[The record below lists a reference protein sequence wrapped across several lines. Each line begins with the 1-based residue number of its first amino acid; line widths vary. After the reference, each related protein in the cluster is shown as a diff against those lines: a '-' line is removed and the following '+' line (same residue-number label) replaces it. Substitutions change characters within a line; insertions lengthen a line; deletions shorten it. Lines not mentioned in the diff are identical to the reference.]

1 VAEAPTVL
9 IMAAGEGTRMRS
21 STPKMLHPIC
31 GRAMIAWPVIA
42 AREAGAARVCVIVSP
57 GRDLS
62 EALPEGVETVIQP
75 EADGTGGALRAAI
88 ETINQSE
95 TIVVLPGDHPLIAEE
110 VIDRLLGAHR
120 EAGAAATVLTTE
132 MDEPGSYGR
141 ILRDDSG
148 DVVRI
153 VEAKAGAGDATPE
166 QLAIREVN
174 SSIYAFDGA
183 ALAEAL
189 GRLTNDNAQ
198 GEYYLGDVLPL
209 IREAGGRVAAHLED
223 DPHVNL
229 GINDRADLAL
239 VEREARA
246 LIARR
251 HMLAGVTI
259 VDPEATWIDVDVEIE
274 AEARIEPG
282 CVLRG
287 ATRIGA
293 GASIG
298 PHSTLADASVG
309 AGASVLRSHLLESE
323 VGEGAWVGPFAH
335 LRPGTKLGPGA
346 KVGTFVEV
354 KGSELGAGAKVPH
367 LSYVGDAD
375 IGAGANLGAG
385 TITAN
390 YDGFAKSR
398 TKIGQGARIGVNTSL
413 VAPVEVGDD
422 AYTGA
427 GAVIRDDVPDGALS
441 VSKGEQRNIEGY
453 AEQRSAAKESE
464 SEQ

>member
-31 GRAMIAWPVIA
+31 GRAMIAWPVMA
-42 AREAGAARVCVIVSP
+42 AREAGAGRVAVIVSP

-62 EALPEGVETVIQP
+62 AALPEGTETIVQP
-75 EADGTGGALRAAI
+75 EADGTGGALRAAGDAV
-88 ETINQSE
+88 SE
-95 TIVVLPGDHPLIAEE
+95 SDTVVVLPGDHPLIAKE
-110 VIDRLLGAHR
+110 VLDRLLENHR
-120 EAGAAATVLTTE
+120 ESAAAATVLTTE
-132 MDEPGSYGR
+132 MDDPGSYGR
-141 ILRDDSG
+141 ILRDEKG

-153 VEAKAGAGDATPE
+153 VEAKSGAGDATPE
-166 QLAIREVN
+166 ELAIREVN
-174 SSIYAFDGA
+174 SSIYAFDGP
-183 ALAEAL
+183 ALADAMGKL
-189 GRLTNDNAQ
+189 SNDNAQ

-209 IREAGGRVAAHLED
+209 IRESGGRVAAHVEN

-239 VEREARA
+239 AEREARA

-251 HMLAGVTI
+251 HMLDGVTI
-259 VDPEATWIDVDVEIE
+259 VDPAATWIDVDVEIE
-274 AEARIEPG
+274 PDARIEPG

-287 ATRIGA
+287 STRIGA
-293 GASIG
+293 GAIIG
-298 PHSTLADASVG
+298 PHSTLADASVA
-309 AGASVLRSHLLESE
+309 AGASVLRSHLLECE
-323 VGEGAWVGPFAH
+323 VGEGCWVGPFSH

-354 KGSELGAGAKVPH
+354 KNSELGAGAKVPH

-390 YDGFAKSR
+390 YDGFTKSR
-398 TKIGQGARIGVNTSL
+398 TKIGQGARIGVNSSL
-413 VAPVEVGDD
+413 VAPVEVGDG

-427 GAVIRDDVPDGALS
+427 GAVIREDVPDGALS

-453 AEQRSAAKESE
+453 AERKSAAKESE
-464 SEQ
+464 SKQ

>member
-31 GRAMIAWPVIA
+31 GRAMIAWPVLA
-42 AREAGAARVCVIVSP
+42 ARDAGAGRVCVIVSP

-62 EALPEGVETVIQP
+62 EALPEGVETLIQP
-75 EADGTGGALRAAI
+75 EADGTGGAVRAAI
-88 ETINQSE
+88 DAVKQAET
-95 TIVVLPGDHPLIAEE
+95 VVILPGDHPLIAKE

-120 EAGAAATVLTTE
+120 DATAAATVLTTF
-132 MDEPGSYGR
+132 MDDPGNYGR
-141 ILRDDSG
+141 ILRDSSG

-166 QLAIREVN
+166 ELAIREVN
-174 SSIYAFDGA
+174 SSIYAFDGPV
-183 ALAEAL
+183 LADAL
-189 GRLTNDNAQ
+189 GKLTNDNAQ

-209 IREAGGRVAAHLED
+209 IREAGGRVAAHVEE

-229 GINDRADLAL
+229 GINDRADLAIA
-239 VEREARA
+239 EREARA

-259 VDPEATWIDVDVEIE
+259 VDPAATWIEAGVEIE
-274 AEARIEPG
+274 ADARIEPG
-282 CVLRG
+282 CVLG
-287 ATRIGA
+287 GSTRIGA
-293 GASIG
+293 GAKIG
-298 PHSTLADASVG
+298 PHSTLTDASVG
-309 AGASVLRSHLLESE
+309 ARASVLRSHLLECE
-323 VGEGAWVGPFAH
+323 VGEDCWVGPYAH
-335 LRPGTKLGPGA
+335 LRPGTKLGAGA
-346 KVGTFVEV
+346 KIGTFVEV
-354 KGSELGAGAKVPH
+354 KGSELGEGAKVPH

-390 YDGFAKSR
+390 YDGFKKSR
-398 TKIGQGARIGVNTSL
+398 TKIGQGARIGVNSSL
-413 VAPVEVGDD
+413 VAPVEVGDG

-427 GAVIRDDVPDGALS
+427 GAVIREDVPDGALS

-453 AEQRSAAKESE
+453 AERKSAAKESE
-464 SEQ
+464 PEQ

>member
-1 VAEAPTVL
+1 MPQ
-9 IMAAGEGTRMRS
+9 RRS
-21 STPKMLHPIC
+21 TAFWSITEKRKRRGDGADDRD
-31 GRAMIAWPVIA
+31 GRP
-42 AREAGAARVCVIVSP
+42 R
-57 GRDLS
+57 
-62 EALPEGVETVIQP
+62 Q
-75 EADGTGGALRAAI
+75 LR
-88 ETINQSE
+88 
-95 TIVVLPGDHPLIAEE
+95 P
-110 VIDRLLGAHR
+110 HR
-120 EAGAAATVLTTE
+120 PRRG
-132 MDEPGSYGR
+132 
-141 ILRDDSG
+141 G
-148 DVVRI
+148 DVARI
-153 VEAKAGAGDATPE
+153 VETKDPADATPE

-174 SSIYAFDGA
+174 SSIYAFDGP
-183 ALAEAL
+183 ALADAL
-189 GRLTNDNAQ
+189 GKLTNDNAQ

-209 IREAGGRVAAHLED
+209 IRESGGRVAAHSED

-259 VDPEATWIDVDVEIE
+259 VDPAATWIDVDVEIE
-274 AEARIEPG
+274 ADVRIEPG

-287 ATRIGA
+287 ATRIAA
-293 GASIG
+293 GATIG

-309 AGASVLRSHLLESE
+309 AGASVLRSHLLECE
-323 VGEGAWVGPFAH
+323 VGDGCWVGPFAH
-335 LRPGTKLGPGA
+335 LRPGTKLGAGA

-354 KGSELGAGAKVPH
+354 KGSELGEGAKVPH

-390 YDGFAKSR
+390 YDGFTKSR
-398 TKIGQGARIGVNTSL
+398 TKIGQGARIGVNSSL
-413 VAPVEVGDD
+413 VAPVEIGDG

-427 GAVIRDDVPDGALS
+427 GAVIREDVPDGALS

-453 AEQRSAAKESE
+453 AERKSAAKESE